1 MDPKVCH
8 IDGKIQELEFPD
20 LKRNKI
26 ENDNFHSNAAGTAYW
41 TKLLKSIEKIK
52 TNAKQY

>member
-20 LKRNKI
+20 LKRNKT
-26 ENDNFHSNAAGTAYW
+26 ENDIFTPMLPAQHIGLNY
-41 TKLLKSIEKIK
+41 
-52 TNAKQY
+52 